1 MVTHVKVYV
10 PRAEETTIAA
20 KPSPEGLT
28 IPRGTETVLLV
39 EDEDAVRTL
48 SRIVLQ
54 SSGYRVL
61 EARDGQEAVWVAQQ
75 HPGPIDIL
83 VTDLV
88 MPRMSGR
95 QLADLLAQAR
105 PHTRVL
111 FMSGYTDEA
120 VTRHGVLEAG
130 AAFLQKPF
138 SPIGLARK
146 VREVL
151 DAEQN
156 RP

>member
-1 MVTHVKVYV
+1 
-10 PRAEETTIAA
+10 
-20 KPSPEGLT
+20 
-28 IPRGTETVLLV
+28 
-39 EDEDAVRTL
+39 
-48 SRIVLQ
+48 
-54 SSGYRVL
+54 
-61 EARDGQEAVWVAQQ
+61 
-75 HPGPIDIL
+75 
-83 VTDLV
+83 

-120 VTRHGVLEAG
+120 VTRHGALEAS

-146 VREVL
+146 VRELL
-151 DAEQN
+151 DADQD